1 IHRLNGFIPP
11 NKIEEAVS
19 LNA

>member
-1 IHRLNGFIPP
+1 HRLNGFIPP